1 MDNKLKV
8 LKEIRYYT
16 KNTNYIAIIVMYSV
30 FISLAISIINL
41 IMEVISCI

>member
-8 LKEIRYYT
+8 LKEIRYHA
-16 KNTNYIAIIVMYSV
+16 KHTNYIAIIVMYSV

>member
-8 LKEIRYYT
+8 LKEIRFYV
-16 KNTNYIAIIVMYSV
+16 KHTNYIAIIVMYSV
-30 FISLAISIINL
+30 FISLIISIINL

>member
-8 LKEIRYYT
+8 LKEIRYHA
-16 KNTNYIAIIVMYSV
+16 KHTNYIAIIVMYSV

-41 IMEVISCI
+41 IMKGIQCI